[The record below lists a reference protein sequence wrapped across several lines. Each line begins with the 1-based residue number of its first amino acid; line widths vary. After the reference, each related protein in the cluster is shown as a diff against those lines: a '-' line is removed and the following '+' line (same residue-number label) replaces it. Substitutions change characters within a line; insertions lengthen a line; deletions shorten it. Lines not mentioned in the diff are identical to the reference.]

1 MPTHDA
7 TLQVA
12 RDASPEV
19 IRAAYRQ
26 LAQKWHPDKNP
37 SRPDEAAR
45 KIREVNTAYDVL
57 SDPERRREY
66 DASLD
71 AGEERT
77 ENPEMDR
84 HVYMAV
90 AVAKNR
96 VKWLS
101 LIFLLIAIAVIGSQA
116 EAGNL
121 PYTWAVGLSGLAISI
136 KSWLEQRLGTTIA
149 GNLGASRP
157 LDMQSLYDR
166 MLSVRV
172 LHLLGRT
179 AVWIVVVLAFWNGIF
194 KPWLEES
201 TAPNVAADAQRAAP
215 PPAVADAQPRGG
227 SVAPATDGYRLRFT
241 NSCARAVRVAFRSRQ
256 RGEWSTDAWW
266 SFEPSQ
272 SSLLTNASGQF
283 LTLDDER
290 VMMYAEST
298 DGKFRWTG
306 DAAASNDP
314 VFIVD
319 GRSLTF
325 TAAQLTKSPGELHAG
340 VRCDPTTSSS
350 VR

>member
-1 MPTHDA
+1 MTTHYD

-26 LAQKWHPDKNP
+26 LVQQWHPDKNP
-37 SRPDEAAR
+37 RRPDEAAR
-45 KIREVNTAYDVL
+45 KIREINTAYDVL
-57 SDPERRREY
+57 SDPQRRRDY
-66 DASLD
+66 DASLHD
-71 AGEERT
+71 GADDPSQ
-77 ENPEMDR
+77 PELDR

-121 PYTWAVGLSGLAISI
+121 PYGWAVVLSGLAVSV
-136 KSWLEQRLGTTIA
+136 KSWLEQRVGGVIA
-149 GNLGASRP
+149 GSVAGSRP
-157 LDMQSLYDR
+157 LDVQSLYDR

-179 AVWIVVVLAFWNGIF
+179 AVWIVVVTTFWNGIF
-194 KPWLEES
+194 TPWLEQS
-201 TAPNVAADAQRAAP
+201 TASDLAADAEIASP
-215 PPAVADAQPRGG
+215 PPAAPDAPPTR
-227 SVAPATDGYRLRFT
+227 SSAALPTEGYRLRFT
-241 NSCARAVRVAFRSRQ
+241 NSCDRTVRVAFRSRQ
-256 RGEWSTDAWW
+256 HGEWSTDAWW
-266 SFEPSQ
+266 NFEPSQ
-272 SSLLTNASGQF
+272 TSQLTNATGQL

-290 VMMYAEST
+290 VMMYAETT

-306 DAAASNDP
+306 DAASRNDP

-319 GRSLTF
+319 GRPLTF
-325 TAAQLTKSPGELHAG
+325 TPAQLTKSPGEVHAG
-340 VRCDPTTSSS
+340 VRCDPS
-350 VR
+350 